1 MKYRR
6 ALAHFD
12 LKMYEAAINDATE
25 VLQLDATHVN
35 ARSLLGKAY
44 KIIHEYQKAE
54 EQLTN
59 AILIESDQAHL
70 YAGKNFWVAKAVLWF
85 LTLGGCMTAER
96 GDIRFR
102 TGQQN
107 KIIEAVYGKFP
118 SLRTSLSQNS
128 RVHAML
134 MLWLYL
140 SPGRFRRGG
149 KAVGRAA
156 RAGQGSRAAASR
168 Q

>member
-12 LKMYEAAINDATE
+12 LKMYEASISDATE

-70 YAGKNFWVAKAVLWF
+70 YAGKRLPV
-85 LTLGGCMTAER
+85 CMPCF
-96 GDIRFR
+96 GDNLVVGVMNRAR
-102 TGQQN
+102 RYSVSHRSTKQN
-107 KIIEAVYGKFP
+107 Y
-118 SLRTSLSQNS
+118 
-128 RVHAML
+128 
-134 MLWLYL
+134 
-140 SPGRFRRGG
+140 
-149 KAVGRAA
+149 
-156 RAGQGSRAAASR
+156 
-168 Q
+168 

>member
-1 MKYRR
+1 VCFSWFFRVVFHPSVLESLYAATDFTAAVSDEAACSTEFKIKVKYRR

-12 LKMYEAAINDATE
+12 LKMYEASISDATE

-70 YAGKNFWVAKAVLWF
+70 YAGKCLPV
-85 LTLGGCMTAER
+85 
-96 GDIRFR
+96 
-102 TGQQN
+102 
-107 KIIEAVYGKFP
+107 
-118 SLRTSLSQNS
+118 
-128 RVHAML
+128 
-134 MLWLYL
+134 
-140 SPGRFRRGG
+140 
-149 KAVGRAA
+149 
-156 RAGQGSRAAASR
+156 
-168 Q
+168 